1 MKLALLLTVAT
12 LLAASIAAQLSEM
25 YPLLIASAL
34 TLGLQ
39 IAAIVRLLALP
50 NEPT

>member
-12 LLAASIAAQLSEM
+12 LLGASITAQMDEDHQV
-25 YPLLIASAL
+25 LLASAL

-39 IAAIVRLLALP
+39 IAAIRRY
-50 NEPT
+50 